1 MVDIIDVMLAKKMST
16 QGQVETLA
24 AQARTAVKNAENAI
38 EQVNSINEQAQAN
51 NEYTETLATKVD
63 QISDRTD
70 SILADVEDALVRI
83 DETALGSIDDELD
96 KFILTLDVVSTN
108 NVIAH
113 NLIAAYPSEK
123 IVNIENIIKM
133 YKSNGQNE
141 DGTMTQKAITDYV
154 DSKIGSGGS
163 SQGGGGGA
171 ATNFG
176 YENNGKMLKVGENGY
191 AKVSNIKEEELVEA
205 LIKLG
210 SYAAINAVG
219 VENDYESRT
228 STRIQEA
235 KYYTQPSNYDTY
247 SMYGGRMRCNVDD
260 TGVITAF
267 YGDSNYREDG
277 SNGQV
282 MIYQPKFYYQRL
294 PSKLVDKKVGRTIRK
309 ETIIV
314 SDTEQTGFKLH
325 PLFKTPDGEVLDYVL
340 ISAYEGGL
348 FDTSENVYVKIP
360 SQADYDYDKLSSI
373 AGVKPISG
381 VVDDFTLQNAER
393 LARNRGEGWHIT
405 NMAVES
411 VNQMLGMIEYN
422 TLNAQAV
429 LGNGVSSI
437 GTSGAGNCSSYTGST
452 SSLGNASGSAA
463 RTTNEISGVETV
475 YSENGYKAIS
485 YRGMENVYGNNWR
498 FVGDTLLFGDGTK
511 EGGEP
516 YICNSYNYS
525 SAINSNYSPIGF
537 TIPSIYGWI
546 SGFGYG
552 NEEYDWVFMPAE
564 CSDLANSAAP
574 IGDNLWSIADLNNT
588 NAVLAGGN
596 WAFGL
601 SNGPFYYA
609 CDRTPNEPTRS
620 YCARLMFIPT
630 KNYVYHSNILKW
642 NQKMGG

>member
-1 MVDIIDVMLAKKMST
+1 MGAWIRKVTKKFIIFERLNKIATLMIIQPFHKMLAASLLLVSFLSSCEKSSK
-16 QGQVETLA
+16 
-24 AQARTAVKNAENAI
+24 
-38 EQVNSINEQAQAN
+38 VN
-51 NEYTETLATKVD
+51 D
-63 QISDRTD
+63 D
-70 SILADVEDALVRI
+70 
-83 DETALGSIDDELD
+83 GSIDIVRNGKTAYSIVYNQETSKSICDNLVLAFEDLTGASPKVVTD
-96 KFILTLDVVSTN
+96 DSRNSKFEI
-108 NVIAH
+108 
-113 NLIAAYPSEK
+113 
-123 IVNIENIIKM
+123 IVGNTGRTE
-133 YKSNGQNE
+133 
-141 DGTMTQKAITDYV
+141 T
-154 DSKIGSGGS
+154 
-163 SQGGGGGA
+163 A
-171 ATNFG
+171 AT
-176 YENNGKMLKVGENGY
+176 LAKVGENGY
-191 AKVSNIKEEELVEA
+191 AKVSNVKEEELIEA

-210 SYAAINAVG
+210 SYTAINAVG

-282 MIYQPKFYYQRL
+282 MIYQPKFYYQRM

-325 PLFKTPDGEVLDYVL
+325 PLFKTPDGEILDYVL

-348 FDTSENVYVKIP
+348 FDASENIYVKVP
-360 SQADYDYDKLSSI
+360 SEADYDYDKLSSI

-411 VNQMLGMIEYN
+411 VNQMLGMVEYN
-422 TLNAQAV
+422 TLNAQSV

-437 GTSGAGNCSSYTGST
+437 RTSGAGNCSSYTGST

-463 RTTNEISGVETV
+463 QTTNEIDGVETI
-475 YSENGYKAIS
+475 YSENGYKAVS

-498 FVGDTLLFGDGTK
+498 FVGDTLLYGDGTK

-537 TIPSIYGWI
+537 TIPSVYGWV

-609 CDRTPNEPTRS
+609 CDRTPSEPTRS

-642 NQKMGG
+642 N